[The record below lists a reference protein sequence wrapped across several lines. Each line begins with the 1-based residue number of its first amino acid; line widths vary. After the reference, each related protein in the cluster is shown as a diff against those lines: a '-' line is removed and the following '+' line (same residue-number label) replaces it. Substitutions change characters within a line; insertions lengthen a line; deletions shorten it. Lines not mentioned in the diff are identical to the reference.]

1 MSNNIPFRVMRGLE
15 DTLLNKPQ
23 NDGTLY
29 FALDTGKIYLDTLTD
44 NKVPLGRNSG
54 IYYGSRELAE
64 DEINVEKIDFEFNIA
79 TQIDGDQIPNLD
91 DLILNLPD
99 GGFYRVIELYE
110 TTLIGRRIAVSGSGD
125 SPGGGGGSSFKP
137 VIQPVVKG
145 TQYFVATDTQ
155 NMKIQ
160 FYCTSNL
167 ETENNYIQT
176 VKYYFGKQVR
186 EDNTTYEFGKDSI
199 ISFDISKE
207 IGYFSTSTANT
218 LKVEVID
225 VNGNMSYQKSFD
237 FYLIELKLSSDAD
250 SIKKVD
256 LGSLYNYPCTPQG
269 GVGTTS
275 MYLDFSLAPQ
285 SNQSNHIWEYQRPIT
300 NVNTNYAT
308 TIELS
313 TEKIPK
319 LAHGTYL
326 LTVRFCGIIASN
338 GKIVSSNPQYVQL
351 AVYEDGKEPLI
362 ASNFVSKSIAQYDNF
377 ELEYMIVDN
386 ESEANVIPTIK
397 YGQNSVS
404 LNATL
409 NVINYWTM
417 QFTKADTYDLSIV
430 YKDTIYSL
438 GKLTVIPYSGNLP
451 VINANDTEVY
461 FTAIGKSNASTDKD
475 LWENLGRDKYN
486 NKPHQAKFE
495 NFLWGTQN
503 GWVEIEGETA
513 LKLTN
518 GAKVSFPTYYPFAKD
533 ALQDGF
539 TIEIDY
545 SCSNISD
552 YSKPL
557 IQCLSKY
564 IEKNEV
570 KIQTGFHITG
580 QKATLNSKF
589 YKATTTAIV
598 GEEDEKGDINK
609 QDMALQAFTQY
620 FDEGSRIHLAYVF
633 ERVPTSIA
641 DKTFYYVYTY
651 LNGVLSGLINITAP
665 VGTDLTNRDSFKD
678 QSGYPAIL
686 EIDSTYGDILVY
698 NIRTYR
704 QALDARTII
713 NNYIADTNVVSKK
726 AELYAKNNIFT
737 NDGFINIKAIQNIG
751 YQLGIPYV
759 LFNGG
764 SSMQKKFDKAFTYD
778 NTSFALPSTKDD
790 YRFMKMQMYDG
801 NGSTIPLINIPIE
814 ATQETDKTNIK
825 TNFSDMEKGIAYL
838 PTRGVQVYGQGTSSM
853 VYPVKNLRLKFI
865 QEQDYPTVYR
875 DSFPVEIVCFKA
887 DFMDSSSAHNTGTG
901 NLVYDLYQELNMKTP
916 PQQFKIDN
924 KNKEG
929 AATYDITTAIKGY
942 PIICFYAPGD
952 SEDYQYI
959 GRYNFNLDKA
969 TPEPFGF
976 IPQTV
981 YTGETIVDEQGR
993 ERKVV
998 NSCGH
1003 KVEKVN
1009 GKTVLPLDA
1018 EGKEIKRDIVQC
1030 WEFLN
1035 NDANTPVK
1043 FRNPQNSS
1051 GIPMTAYL
1059 STQVGDKRRWMEYFE
1074 DRYPDK
1080 MVSGAAWELGNTE
1093 EKEYKYLDEDLNN
1106 GLFRLVS
1113 WINSTAVKYG
1123 EGEGEIPSE
1132 ATNTLLKNG
1141 PIYYQTLDKKFN
1153 NKKTYY
1159 IYKNGEYEAQS
1170 FEIKPI
1176 LEQSNTFN
1184 NSAIDFNIE
1193 TSIFITQ
1200 VSGTGTYSFQYIKA
1214 EGDIEGKWYSSG
1226 ELIGNNL
1233 NTYGITYTGLE
1244 NANSGSLTIN
1254 YTEQAWTQG
1263 ENGQAWSSAFY
1274 EKFDKD
1280 TDDYRLAKFKNEFT
1294 NYFDLEYCKF
1304 YYTLTLSL
1312 LMMDSRAKNMM
1323 LASWDQN
1330 IWYPIFYD
1338 MDTMLGVNNTGFN
1351 KFSFDTEDR
1360 VEDKVF
1366 NGYDSVLWNN
1376 FKICFESEIASFYTT
1391 LRNKMTLNKLLEC
1404 YNTNQAD
1411 AWNEALISSDAIY
1424 KYRRPYNEGYYD
1436 GKEKVQI
1443 DPGGKSYLYAAQG
1456 KRSNHRNWWLSNRL
1470 NYFDSKFLPMS
1481 LGSQKPS
1488 ESNTFSFRA
1497 YALPEQQMTER
1508 ATECV
1513 RQTPA
1518 NHKFKLQALNSS
1530 YQSIFIGTSLYGP
1543 KYTLA
1548 GDTAEL
1554 GPDDVRHEVEAWIL
1568 NPTLISDLGDLSDK
1582 YIGSWQF
1589 PSIGTKLTSLNFGR
1603 SSRSHEN
1610 DYDKYYNKQ
1619 LSELS
1624 VGNSCPYLR
1633 DINIARCTGLKT
1645 INLQQCNRLE
1655 VVDAEYSSLT
1665 GITLPQNSALKEL
1678 YLPNSLQALSIIN
1691 APYLS
1696 ILQIDDNDNTNITS
1710 IVLENV
1716 LANTYNIVRR
1726 TFYDGLSVSR
1736 QFKLT
1741 NVNWTITDSE
1751 ELVQT
1756 TDEIVTGIKL
1766 LDILNSDKAQV
1777 AEGYAL
1783 TKAQAL
1789 TGTLTIDVRCVA
1801 NKFDIY
1807 QNYLEKFP
1815 NLKIIFT
1822 DKVTPSENQ
1831 ETFEIIFMKDDVS
1844 DNVLLTLQSN
1854 GESTIRDLL
1863 RDTGLILKNPSK
1875 ESTDQFNYHWNKEEN
1890 EFDFSEPGE
1899 YISEEWYVDGNAI
1912 TKFTATSIMSEK
1924 PKNTIVYRPLFS
1936 KEVRKYTVYLKD
1948 GEGKTFK
1955 EDMVKYGHIYTLPLY
1970 YYQMHSGPE
1979 SRWEFMGWI
1988 DSNDKE
1994 NAVFDQIYNNNV
2006 TIYTNRTF
2014 YAHYIEQNCIT
2025 DHSRLDYFDF
2035 DDNGKTIKLKDEYR
2049 YLIQDPLTL
2058 PLYSDEAKTIL
2069 ITAVGDFGAYRYKV
2083 GNEKIKIPAI
2093 YFENHGNNGG
2103 YDTIKQYAFW
2113 SAEEGKGNE
2122 ARNLLNS
2129 IQLPNTIK
2137 EIEQYAFIGCTNLRQ
2152 VELPDTSQNN
2162 NGISKIGT
2170 KAFNTTGNIQ
2180 IDGTG
2185 LSKLTSIGV
2194 GAFAWGGDGIE
2205 LNSIPSGLHEISGWA
2220 FGHCGKVSIENFENV
2235 NTIGADAFNGC
2246 GKYKTI
2252 NITLPSSLIG
2262 YSKGCFSNYATGNL
2276 GKVTYNG
2283 TGDIDEII
2291 KYLWGKQSTF
2301 DPTTIEQVIEE

>member
-1 MSNNIPFRVMRGLE
+1 MSNIPFRVMRGQE
-15 DTLLNKPQ
+15 DVLLSKPQ
-23 NDGTLY
+23 SDGTLY
-29 FALDTGKIYLDTLTD
+29 FALDTGKIYLDTLKD
-44 NKVPLGRNSG
+44 DKVPLGRNSG
-54 IYYGSRELAE
+54 IYYGSRAFAE
-64 DEINVEKIDFEFNIA
+64 DEVNVEKIDFEFDIA

-110 TTLIGRRIAVSGSGD
+110 TTLIGRRIAVSGSGGG
-125 SPGGGGGSSFKP
+125 PGGGGDSSFKP
-137 VIQPVVKG
+137 VIQPITKG
-145 TQYFVATDTQ
+145 TQYFVASDTQ

-186 EDNTTYEFGKDSI
+186 EDNTTYEFGKDNI
-199 ISFDISKE
+199 ISFDVSNE
-207 IGYFSTSTANT
+207 INYFSTSTANT

-225 VNGNMSYQKSFD
+225 ANGNMSYQKSFD

-250 SIKKVD
+250 SIKKID
-256 LGSLYNYPCTPQG
+256 LGSLYSYPCTPQG
-269 GVGTTS
+269 GVGTSS

-285 SNQSNHIWEYQRPIT
+285 NNQSNHIWEYQRPIT
-300 NVNTNYAT
+300 NVNTNYST
-308 TIELS
+308 SIELS
-313 TEKIPK
+313 KENIPS
-319 LAHGTYL
+319 LVHGTYL

-338 GKIVSSNPQYVQL
+338 GKIVSSNPEYVQL
-351 AVYEDGKEPLI
+351 AIYEDGREPLV
-362 ASNFVSKSIAQYDNF
+362 ASNFISKSISQYDSF

-386 ESEANVIPTIK
+386 ESEANIIPIIK

-417 QFTKADTYDLSIV
+417 QFTKADAYDMSII
-430 YKDTIYSL
+430 YKDTVYPL

-451 VINANDTEVY
+451 VINANDTEIY
-461 FTAIGKSNASTDKD
+461 FTAMGKSNASTDKD

-503 GWVEIEGETA
+503 GWVEKDGETA

-518 GAKVSFPTYYPFAKD
+518 GAKVTFPTYYPFAKD

-564 IEKNEV
+564 VNEQNETV
-570 KIQTGFHITG
+570 IQTGFHITG

-589 YKATTTAIV
+589 YKATTMAIV

-633 ERVPTSIA
+633 ERVPTLVA

-665 VGTDLTNRDSFKD
+665 AGTDLTNRDSFKD
-678 QSGYPAIL
+678 QSGYPATL

-698 NIRTYR
+698 NIRSYR
-704 QALDARTII
+704 QALDAQTII
-713 NNYIADTNVVSKK
+713 NNYIADTNIISKK
-726 AELYAKNNIFT
+726 AELYAQNNIFT

-764 SSMQKKFDKAFTYD
+764 NSMQKKFNQAFTYD
-778 NTSFALPSTKDD
+778 NTSFALPSRKDD

-801 NGSTIPLINIPIE
+801 NGSTTPLINIPIE
-814 ATQETDKTNIK
+814 AKQETDQTNIK
-825 TNFSDMEKGIAYL
+825 TNFTDMEKGVAYL

-865 QEQDYPTVYR
+865 QENDYPTVYKG
-875 DSFPVEIVCFKA
+875 SFPVEIVCFKA

-924 KNKEG
+924 KNKDG
-929 AATYDITTAIKGY
+929 VAVNDITTAIKGY

-976 IPQTV
+976 IPQTI
-981 YTGETIVDEQGR
+981 YTGETVIDEQGR

-998 NSCGH
+998 DTCGH
-1003 KVEKVN
+1003 KVEIIN
-1009 GKTVLPLDA
+1009 GKTVLPLDT
-1018 EGKEIKRDIVQC
+1018 EGKEIKRDIIQC

-1043 FRNPQNSS
+1043 FRNPQSAN
-1051 GIPMTAYL
+1051 GVPMTTYL

-1074 DRYPDK
+1074 DRHPDK

-1106 GLFRLVS
+1106 GLFRLIS
-1113 WINSTAVKYG
+1113 WVNSTAVKYG

-1132 ATNTLLKNG
+1132 ATNMPLENG
-1141 PIYYQTLDKKFN
+1141 PIYYQTLDKKFDS
-1153 NKKTYY
+1153 KKTYY
-1159 IYKNGEYEAQS
+1159 IYKNNNYEAQA

-1184 NSAIDFNIE
+1184 SSAIEFDIDVN
-1193 TSIFITQ
+1193 IFIAQ
-1200 VSGTGTYSFQYIKA
+1200 VDGTGTYSFQYIKE
-1214 EGDIEGKWYSSG
+1214 EGESLGKWYSAG
-1226 ELIGNNL
+1226 ELIGNDL
-1233 NTYGITYTGLE
+1233 SDYGITYTGLE
-1244 NANSGSLTIN
+1244 NANSGSLMIN

-1263 ENGQAWSSAFY
+1263 GNAQAWSSAFY
-1274 EKFDKD
+1274 ERFDKD

-1294 NYFDLEYCKF
+1294 NYFNLEYCKF
-1304 YYTLTLSL
+1304 YYVLTLSL

-1376 FKICFESEIASFYTT
+1376 FKICFESEIASFYAS
-1391 LRNKMTLNKLLEC
+1391 LRDKMTLNKLLEC

-1411 AWNEALISSDAIY
+1411 AWNEALISADAIY

-1456 KRSNHRNWWLSNRL
+1456 KRSNHRNWWLGNRL

-1497 YALPEQQMTER
+1497 YALPEQQMTEK
-1508 ATECV
+1508 AAECV
-1513 RQTPA
+1513 AQTRA
-1518 NHKFKLQALNSS
+1518 NHKFNLQALNSS

-1548 GDTAEL
+1548 GAIAEL

-1568 NPTLISDLGDLSDK
+1568 NPTLIADLGDLSDK

-1589 PSIGTKLTSLNFGR
+1589 PSTGTKLTSLKFGR
-1603 SSRSHEN
+1603 SSRSHA

-1619 LSELS
+1619 LSELGI
-1624 VGNSCPYLR
+1624 GNTCPYLKN
-1633 DINIARCTGLKT
+1633 INIARCTGLKT

-1655 VVDAEYSSLT
+1655 VVDAEFSGLT
-1665 GITLPQNSALKEL
+1665 GITLPQNSALREL
-1678 YLPNSLQALSIIN
+1678 YLPNTLEALSIIN
-1691 APYLS
+1691 APYLLT
-1696 ILQIDDNDNTNITS
+1696 LQVDGNNNTNIKS

-1716 LANTYNIVRR
+1716 LNNTYNTVRR
-1726 TFYDGLSVSR
+1726 TFYDALTVSR

-1741 NVNWTITDSE
+1741 NINWTITNSE

-1756 TDEIVTGIKL
+1756 NNVVTGIKL

-1789 TGTLTIDVRCVA
+1789 TGTLTIDATCVA

-1807 QNYLEKFP
+1807 QKYLKIFP
-1815 NLKIIFT
+1815 NLNIIFT
-1822 DKVTPSENQ
+1822 DKVTSPDDQ
-1831 ETFEIIFMKDDVS
+1831 KTFDVVFMKDDVS
-1844 DNVLLTLQSN
+1844 DDVLLTLQSN
-1854 GESTIRDLL
+1854 GQLTIGELL
-1863 RDTGLILKNPSK
+1863 SNTGLALKNPSK
-1875 ESTDQFNYHWNKEEN
+1875 EPTDQFNYHWNKGPN
-1890 EFDFSEPGE
+1890 EFDFSEPGNYVE
-1899 YISEEWYVDGNAI
+1899 EEWYVDGNASQ
-1912 TKFTATSIMSEK
+1912 KFTADSIKNEQ
-1924 PKNTIVYRPLFS
+1924 PQNTIVYRPLFS
-1936 KEVRKYTVYLKD
+1936 KEVRKYTIYLKD

-1955 EDMVKYGHIYTLPLY
+1955 EDMVKYGYSYNLPLY
-1970 YYQMHSGPE
+1970 HYYAYSYNPNNPYG
-1979 SRWEFMGWI
+1979 RWEFMGWI

-1994 NAVFDQIYNNNV
+1994 NAVFNPQIYNGSIMV
-2006 TIYTNRTF
+2006 YTNRTF
-2014 YAHYIEQNCIT
+2014 YADYVEQDYTT
-2025 DHSRLDYFDF
+2025 DASRLDYFDL
-2035 DDNGKTIKLKDEYR
+2035 NGNIIKLKD
-2049 YLIQDPLTL
+2049 DFKPLLQGPITL
-2058 PLYSDEAKTIL
+2058 PLKYGNNNMQLTTIGTNGFVNANKITEIYFAEGDNHYTTIEQNAFKTTKITKINLPSTITTIGNNSFQECSNL
-2069 ITAVGDFGAYRYKV
+2069 ITIGNISGIRHIGDAAFQGCYDLILNLNEMDNLATINGSAFGMTSSAGAQGISGSTLQKV
-2083 GNEKIKIPAI
+2083 TNLK
-2093 YFENHGNNGG
+2093 
-2103 YDTIKQYAFW
+2103 TYAF
-2113 SAEEGKGNE
+2113 
-2122 ARNLLNS
+2122 
-2129 IQLPNTIK
+2129 
-2137 EIEQYAFIGCTNLRQ
+2137 QYC
-2152 VELPDTSQNN
+2152 P
-2162 NGISKIGT
+2162 
-2170 KAFNTTGNIQ
+2170 
-2180 IDGTG
+2180 
-2185 LSKLTSIGV
+2185 
-2194 GAFAWGGDGIE
+2194 
-2205 LNSIPSGLHEISGWA
+2205 
-2220 FGHCGKVSIENFENV
+2220 NV
-2235 NTIGADAFNGC
+2235 NISDFTQITSASHLSLNGC
-2246 GKYKTI
+2246 GK
-2252 NITLPSSLIG
+2252 N
-2262 YSKGCFSNYATGNL
+2262 
-2276 GKVTYNG
+2276 V
-2283 TGDIDEII
+2283 
-2291 KYLWGKQSTF
+2291 
-2301 DPTTIEQVIEE
+2301 TTIELDANNLMNYASKAFEGYARTANILKVYGCQGVDQTKLLEKISDIGLTQNWTTKEFLDYKKEQSND